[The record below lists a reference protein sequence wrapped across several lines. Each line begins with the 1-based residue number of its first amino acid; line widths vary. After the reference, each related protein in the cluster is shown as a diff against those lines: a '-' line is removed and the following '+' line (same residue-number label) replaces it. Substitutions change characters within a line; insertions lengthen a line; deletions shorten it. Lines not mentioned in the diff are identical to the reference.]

1 MNIINA
7 ERLSN
12 KDQFLSLVIERL
24 GRCSIDFTDQMGF
37 IKSTRDDREVHSAA
51 GVLLLL
57 HYTGDD
63 PAALS
68 NNGEFIFQLIKRSSS
83 VAQPGDLSCPGGLL
97 HGFLDPILTPLISTG
112 IIPVFT
118 GDPMRYARMRDSETF
133 RIIRLFLVNAL
144 RESWEETGLSPWN
157 IFFLGPLPSYSL
169 LLFRR
174 TIFPIMGFV
183 KKAWHFRPNP
193 EVERIV
199 EIPLKSFLDEGNYGL
214 YNVETSSEL
223 KAVRER
229 PKEFPCL
236 IARDS
241 QGNEEVLWGATFY
254 IIMNFL
260 KTVFNLDIPKMS
272 SRRIINRILGPE
284 YLTGHQNKH

>member
-7 ERLSN
+7 ECLSN

-68 NNGEFIFQLIKRSSS
+68 NNGEFIFQLIKRSSR

-97 HGFLDPILTPLISTG
+97 HAFIDPVLAPLISPG
-112 IIPVFT
+112 IIPILQ
-118 GDPMRYARMRDSETF
+118 GDPLRYARLRDRETF
-133 RIIRLFLVNAL
+133 RFINLFLANAV
-144 RESWEETGLSPWN
+144 REAWEETGLSPWN

-174 TIFPIMGFV
+174 TIFPLIGFV
-183 KKAWHFRPNP
+183 KRPWHFRPNS
-193 EVERIV
+193 EVERII
-199 EIPLKSFLDEGNYGL
+199 EIPLMAFLDKSNYGL

-223 KAVRER
+223 KPVRER
-229 PKEFPCL
+229 PREFPCL
-236 IARDS
+236 ITQDDR
-241 QGNEEVLWGATFY
+241 GNEEILWGATFY

-260 KTVFNLDIPKMS
+260 KIVFNLEIPKINS
-272 SRRIINRILGPE
+272 KKIINRVLGPE
-284 YLTGHQNKH
+284 YLTGHQEKY

>member
-7 ERLSN
+7 ECLSN
-12 KDQFLSLVIERL
+12 RDQFLSLVVDKL
-24 GRCSIDFTDQMGF
+24 GRCSIDFTEKMGF
-37 IKSTRDDREVHSAA
+37 IKRTRDDREVHSAA

-57 HYTGDD
+57 HYTGDNT
-63 PAALS
+63 AALS

-118 GDPMRYARMRDSETF
+118 GDPLKYARMRDRETF
-133 RIIRLFLVNAL
+133 RLIRLFLVNAV

-174 TIFPIMGFV
+174 TIFPLIGFV
-183 KKAWHFRPNP
+183 KRAWHFRPNS

-199 EIPLKSFLDEGNYGL
+199 EIPLKAFLDEGNYGL
-214 YNVETSSEL
+214 YNIETSSEL
-223 KAVRER
+223 KTVRER

-241 QGNEEVLWGATFY
+241 QGNEEILWGATFY

-260 KTVFNLDIPKMS
+260 KIVFNLEIPKIS
-272 SRRIINRILGPE
+272 SKRIINRTLGPE
-284 YLTGHQNKH
+284 YLTGHQKH